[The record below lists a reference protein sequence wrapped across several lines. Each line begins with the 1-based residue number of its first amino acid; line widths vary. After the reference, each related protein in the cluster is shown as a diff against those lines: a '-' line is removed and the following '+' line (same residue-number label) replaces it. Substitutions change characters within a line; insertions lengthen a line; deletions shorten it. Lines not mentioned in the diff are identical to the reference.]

1 MKKRNQTN
9 FAVTGG
15 LLILFILYTIAL
27 LYVDVKPIGPAHSV
41 VAFAAINEPV
51 KQLLGVNMLLYNIT
65 DWLSVVAALLVLGFA
80 VLGLVQLIK
89 RKSLWRVDSSI
100 LVLGGFYVLVMAVYL
115 FLSIIS

>member
-1 MKKRNQTN
+1 M
-9 FAVTGG
+9 
-15 LLILFILYTIAL
+15 
-27 LYVDVKPIGPAHSV
+27 

>member
-51 KQLLGVNMLLYNIT
+51 KQLLGVNMLHNIT